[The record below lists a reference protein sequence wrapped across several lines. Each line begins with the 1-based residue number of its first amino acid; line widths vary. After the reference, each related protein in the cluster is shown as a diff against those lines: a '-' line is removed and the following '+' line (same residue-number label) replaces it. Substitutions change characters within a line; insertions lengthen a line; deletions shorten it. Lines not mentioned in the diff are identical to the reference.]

1 VSSLKKVA
9 LSLSTISFIACC
21 AAAVGADQG
30 SYTEAYRDVPM
41 PVGFRVEASQ
51 EGPVFADA
59 SGMTLYKWPQHKL
72 RNGYSGESPGSPA
85 CYEDVLTVTAGLM
98 SPYPPGIRLPELD
111 ERKSCTDLWKPV
123 TGDEGAQEVGDW
135 TVVERRDGARQWAYQ
150 EQPLYTSVKDQ
161 EPGDVLGG
169 TRRRF
174 GGDAPAKRVPVGP
187 PSLHPP
193 GFSIRSSFNGRMLAT
208 DRSESVYS
216 YEGDTADSSSCR
228 ADCLAKWKPVLA
240 PSLARA
246 QGEWSLLE
254 RSPGERQ
261 WVFRGKPLY
270 TYILDSGTWS
280 QQGSDEPGWENVF
293 TQVADSYPDSFRPQ
307 HTMVG
312 DVLADS
318 EGKTIY
324 IYHCGEDSQD
334 QLGCDHPTETQ
345 VYRLAM
351 CGAGDP
357 ERCLEYWPYVLA
369 GDHEQATNRTWSI
382 VWIDPRTGRFAA
394 PQQEGALRVWA
405 YRDRPVYTF
414 AGDSSP
420 GDVHGGGTG
429 EWRGQRNGLKA
440 IMLRD
445 DFFRGTL

>member
-1 VSSLKKVA
+1 MSSLKKVA
-9 LSLSTISFIACC
+9 LSLSAISFIACC

-41 PVGFRVEASQ
+41 PAGFRVEASQ

-123 TGDEGAQEVGDW
+123 TADEGAQEVGDW

-150 EQPLYTSVKDQ
+150 EQPLYTSIKDQ
-161 EPGDVLGG
+161 QPGDVLGG

-228 ADCLAKWKPVLA
+228 ADCQAKWKPVLA

-280 QQGSDEPGWENVF
+280 QQGSDEPGWDNVF
-293 TQVADSYPDSFRPQ
+293 TQVADSYPTSFRPQ

-357 ERCLEYWPYVLA
+357 ERCLEYWQYVLA
-369 GDHEQATNRTWSI
+369 GEHEQATNRTWSI
-382 VWIDPRTGRFAA
+382 VWIDPRTGRFAT

>member
-1 VSSLKKVA
+1 
-9 LSLSTISFIACC
+9 
-21 AAAVGADQG
+21 
-30 SYTEAYRDVPM
+30 
-41 PVGFRVEASQ
+41 
-51 EGPVFADA
+51 
-59 SGMTLYKWPQHKL
+59 
-72 RNGYSGESPGSPA
+72 
-85 CYEDVLTVTAGLM
+85 
-98 SPYPPGIRLPELD
+98 
-111 ERKSCTDLWKPV
+111 
-123 TGDEGAQEVGDW
+123 
-135 TVVERRDGARQWAYQ
+135 
-150 EQPLYTSVKDQ
+150 
-161 EPGDVLGG
+161 
-169 TRRRF
+169 
-174 GGDAPAKRVPVGP
+174 
-187 PSLHPP
+187 
-193 GFSIRSSFNGRMLAT
+193 MLAT

-254 RSPGERQ
+254 RSPAAPVG
-261 WVFRGKPLY
+261 FRGKPLY

-445 DFFRGTL
+445 DFFRGLCDGNLSNAQMAGLCPGAERLVDNLRCSGRGVENQNRTISYVMTDLFWSVYQTEDAQAECPKGFNDGPREQFEKLFPDHESLSVEDTQLAQEIQTWHPNTEPDGFEFSKWKGIILGSEPRWRSERQRLHAPDGTPGIDNEVYRAVGCIIGFRGPDGVEYIFQNKAILDEVYNRMMIELTEVDSLENDDSVIINLYRGWTAC

>member
-1 VSSLKKVA
+1 
-9 LSLSTISFIACC
+9 
-21 AAAVGADQG
+21 
-30 SYTEAYRDVPM
+30 M
-41 PVGFRVEASQ
+41 
-51 EGPVFADA
+51 
-59 SGMTLYKWPQHKL
+59 
-72 RNGYSGESPGSPA
+72 
-85 CYEDVLTVTAGLM
+85 
-98 SPYPPGIRLPELD
+98 
-111 ERKSCTDLWKPV
+111 
-123 TGDEGAQEVGDW
+123 
-135 TVVERRDGARQWAYQ
+135 
-150 EQPLYTSVKDQ
+150 
-161 EPGDVLGG
+161 
-169 TRRRF
+169 
-174 GGDAPAKRVPVGP
+174 
-187 PSLHPP
+187 
-193 GFSIRSSFNGRMLAT
+193 
-208 DRSESVYS
+208 
-216 YEGDTADSSSCR
+216 
-228 ADCLAKWKPVLA
+228 A

-382 VWIDPRTGRFAA
+382 VWIDPVQVVSLRRSRKEPFASGPTVIDRCTPSPVIHRPATSMVVAPENGGASEMASRRSCCGTIFFGGLCDGSLSNAQMAGLCPGAERLVDNLRCSGRGVENQKPNYQLCDDRFILVGVSDRRCA
-394 PQQEGALRVWA
+394 GRVSQ
-405 YRDRPVYTF
+405 
-414 AGDSSP
+414 GI
-420 GDVHGGGTG
+420 
-429 EWRGQRNGLKA
+429 Q
-440 IMLRD
+440 
-445 DFFRGTL
+445 

>member
-1 VSSLKKVA
+1 MSSLKEVA

-59 SGMTLYKWPQHKL
+59 SGMTLYQWPQHKL

-98 SPYPPGIRLPELD
+98 SPYPPGIRLPELN

-123 TGDEGAQEVGDW
+123 TADEVAQEVGDW

-208 DRSESVYS
+208 DRSESVYG

>member
-1 VSSLKKVA
+1 VSSLRQVA
-9 LSLSTISFIACC
+9 LSLIAFTFF
-21 AAAVGADQG
+21 AGGPVTVGADQE
-30 SYTEAYRDVPM
+30 SFAEAFRNVPM
-41 PVGFRVEASQ
+41 PDGFRVEASQ
-51 EGPVFADA
+51 EGPVFANA

-72 RNGYSGESPGSPA
+72 RNGYSGEPPGSPA
-85 CYEDVLTVTAGLM
+85 CYDDVLTVSAGLM
-98 SPYPPGIRLPELD
+98 SPYPPGISLPHLNK
-111 ERKSCTDLWKPV
+111 RKSCVDLWNPV
-123 TGDEGAQEVGDW
+123 TPAEGAQDIGDW
-135 TVVERRDGARQWAYQ
+135 TIVERRDGSLQWAYD

-161 EPGDVLGG
+161 QPGDVLGG

-193 GFSIRSSFNGRMLAT
+193 GFSIRNSFNGRMLAT
-208 DRSESVYS
+208 ERGESIYS
-216 YEGDTADSSSCR
+216 YDGDTADSSSCR
-228 ADCLAKWKPVLA
+228 STCLAKWKPVLG
-240 PSLARA
+240 PSLARE

-270 TYILDSGTWS
+270 TYVLDSRTWS
-280 QQGSDEPGWENVF
+280 QKGSDETGWNNVF
-293 TQVADSYPDSFRPQ
+293 TQVADAYPSSFKPQ
-307 HTMVG
+307 HSIVG
-312 DVLADS
+312 DVLANS
-318 EGKTIY
+318 QGKTVY
-324 IYHCGEDSQD
+324 IYNCGEDSQD

-345 VYRLAM
+345 IYRLAM

-369 GDHEQATNRTWSI
+369 GENEQAVNRTWSI
-382 VWIDPRTGRFAA
+382 VWIDRYTGRFAD
-394 PQQEGALRVWA
+394 PEQEGALRVWA

-414 AGDSSP
+414 AGDKSP
-420 GDVHGGGTG
+420 GDVYGGGTG

-445 DFFRGTL
+445 DFFGGTL

>member
-1 VSSLKKVA
+1 
-9 LSLSTISFIACC
+9 
-21 AAAVGADQG
+21 
-30 SYTEAYRDVPM
+30 
-41 PVGFRVEASQ
+41 
-51 EGPVFADA
+51 
-59 SGMTLYKWPQHKL
+59 
-72 RNGYSGESPGSPA
+72 
-85 CYEDVLTVTAGLM
+85 M

-123 TGDEGAQEVGDW
+123 TADEGAQEVGDW